1 MEIMVRPQRSE
12 VWRVDLGLAG
22 KVRPALV
29 VSASLQDADYALIA
43 VVPHTTS
50 VRGANYEV
58 ALSVPFLRQ
67 GAFNVQGLAP
77 LPPVRF
83 PDRLGKLSDEQ
94 MNQIDKVMDR
104 WLCLD

>member
-1 MEIMVRPQRSE
+1 MALPQRGE
-12 VWRVDLGLAG
+12 IWRVDLGLAG

-50 VRGANYEV
+50 TRGAGYEV
-58 ALSVPFLRQ
+58 TLAAPFLQ
-67 GAFNVQGLAP
+67 PGAFNVQGLAP

-83 PDRLGKLSDEQ
+83 LNRMGQLSDEQ
-94 MNQIDKVMDR
+94 MHQIDDAIDR
-104 WLCLD
+104 WLCLG

>member
-1 MEIMVRPQRSE
+1 MARPRRGE

-29 VSASLQDADYALIA
+29 VSEYPQDADYALIA

-50 VRGANYEV
+50 VRGSRYEV
-58 ALSVPFLRQ
+58 ALSVSFLQ
-67 GAFNVQGLAP
+67 PGAFNVQGLAP

-83 PDRLGKLSDEQ
+83 IHRMGSLSDDQ
-94 MNQIDKVMDR
+94 MGQIDAAIGH

>member
-1 MEIMVRPQRSE
+1 MARPQRGE

-29 VSASLQDADYALIA
+29 VSADISDSDYALIA

-50 VRGANYEV
+50 VRGSSFEV
-58 ALSVPFLRQ
+58 SLRVPFLQ
-67 GAFNVQGLAP
+67 SGAFNIQGLAP

-83 PDRLGKLSDEQ
+83 VKKMGELSDEQ
-94 MNQIDKVMDR
+94 LEQIDVAIDK
-104 WLCLD
+104 WLCLG

>member
-1 MEIMVRPQRSE
+1 MAAPHRGE

-29 VSASLQDADYALIA
+29 VSASPGEKDYALIA

-50 VRGANYEV
+50 ARGAAYEV
-58 ALSVPFLRQ
+58 ALEVPFLLP
-67 GAFNVQGLAP
+67 GAFNIQGLAP

-83 PDRLGKLSDEQ
+83 LNRLGILTEPQ
-94 MNQIDKVMDR
+94 MTKINEALDR
-104 WLCLD
+104 WLCLG

>member
-1 MEIMVRPQRSE
+1 MAAPQRGE

-29 VSASLQDADYALIA
+29 VSAYPGEKDYALIA

-50 VRGANYEV
+50 VRGAAYEV
-58 ALSVPFLRQ
+58 SLQVPFLLP
-67 GAFNVQGLAP
+67 GAFNIQGLAP

-83 PDRLGKLSDEQ
+83 INRLGVLTDVQ
-94 MNQIDKVMDR
+94 LDQINAALDH
-104 WLCLD
+104 WLCLG

>member
-1 MEIMVRPQRSE
+1 MARPKRGE

-29 VSASLQDADYALIA
+29 VSAEIEDSDYALIA

-50 VRGANYEV
+50 VRGSSYEV
-58 ALSVPFLRQ
+58 NLSVSYLQ
-67 GAFNVQGLAP
+67 AGAFNVQGLAP

-83 PDRLGKLSDEQ
+83 ISRMGFVTDDQ
-94 MNQIDKVMDR
+94 MAQVAEAIDR
-104 WLCLD
+104 WLCLG